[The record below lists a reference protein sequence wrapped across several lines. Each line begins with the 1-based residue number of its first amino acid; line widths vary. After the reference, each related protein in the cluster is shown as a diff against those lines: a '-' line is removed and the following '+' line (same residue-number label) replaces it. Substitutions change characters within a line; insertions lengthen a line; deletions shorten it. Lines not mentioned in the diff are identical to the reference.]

1 MADDVDRE
9 WFIAAAFRVQTA
21 ADALWNRVQRYHAE
35 LLRTMGLRPP
45 EVSAFDREYFRQ
57 KMAEARQRR
66 HDEHM
71 RHVGEMLADRSEPLI
86 LDDPPQLDAIP
97 GLAEA
102 LDGFVGSPIPVEL
115 LRAFI
120 RNTEFDL
127 DCYQQHIMAHVGTFT
142 CDFEDVPALVENQ
155 RQDRIFRFIAMIFL
169 SHNGRLHLWQ
179 EADRIRVRK
188 RETDEQGQG
197 IPDRVAEAA

>member
-1 MADDVDRE
+1 
-9 WFIAAAFRVQTA
+9 
-21 ADALWNRVQRYHAE
+21 
-35 LLRTMGLRPP
+35 
-45 EVSAFDREYFRQ
+45 
-57 KMAEARQRR
+57 
-66 HDEHM
+66 
-71 RHVGEMLADRSEPLI
+71 VGEILADRSRPLI
-86 LDDPPQLDAIP
+86 LDDPPQLDVIP

-120 RNTEFDL
+120 RNGEYDL
-127 DCYQQHIMAHVGTFT
+127 DRYQQHILAHVGTFT

-169 SHNGRLHLWQ
+169 SHTGRLHLWQ

-197 IPDRVAEAA
+197 IPDRAAEVA